1 MKNKVFR
8 RFLRRKV
15 SVAAAIILLTII
27 LACIFGPMFI
37 HHRSPGAGYSECL
50 SGSQFG
56 SLVWHRQYGT

>member
-37 HHRSPGAGYSECL
+37 TTDPLSECL

-56 SLVWHRQYGT
+56 SLVRHR

>member
-15 SVAAAIILLTII
+15 SVVAAIILLTII

-37 HHRSPGAGYSECL
+37 TPPIPWSRI
-50 SGSQFG
+50 F
-56 SLVWHRQYGT
+56 

>member
-37 HHRSPGAGYSECL
+37 TTDPLEAGYSECL

-56 SLVWHRQYGT
+56 SLVRHR